1 MAADRM
7 MIMRKV
13 TVRFEKV
20 NITRVQTLIGVR
32 STITVKVGERR
43 TTRGVLRIIIEATSS
58 GSRRRNRT
66 E

>member
-1 MAADRM
+1 MAADRI